1 MKKSLSLSLGFV
13 FSILLLCIVGA
24 IPAYVQDS
32 DSRNYYP
39 PTCQGDSDEW
49 VEAVEAEDYVLT
61 RLNQWRLNVGVAPLE
76 RNSLLNRVAAQQL
89 NYIRVNAP
97 FSMPPFDDHEN
108 FRPWHTDV
116 TGGTVLRR
124 LERNGWPRLDN
135 GVMVGSEIA
144 AYYPTISQSI
154 NFWQR
159 SPVHNRTATLG
170 GFREVGI
177 HTQCWHGWLLT
188 YVVMASR
195 PDTLTVAYDPHTN
208 ALYFG
213 DESHSY
219 SGDVLGFR
227 PDFYQIQDLSGRRM
241 HADEWLIWN
250 DVIQVPPGSPQ
261 ELRIIFTDGVTTITK
276 DINLRTNRIFP
287 SQSDPTATPTWT
299 PTATS
304 TVGPSP
310 TAYIP
315 TATFVPTTTP
325 DALSGSNYDLVLYY
339 NQNYIT
345 IVNETGQRIN
355 LEPLGFTS
363 DDFPIFEIG
372 MSFLAQPFIDRGGDI
387 NNFPPNSCVQ
397 AFSGA
402 RFTGPGED
410 PISCIR
416 RVAYRNALEPSE
428 RFWLRPN
435 FEITYGLQVIAGC
448 PGLQVY
454 VQESSCGFD
463 LPDFALTH
471 ERTMA
476 TPLSV
481 GGG

>member
-1 MKKSLSLSLGFV
+1 MKTRLGFSLSLIFSLV
-13 FSILLLCIVGA
+13 LLCIVGA
-24 IPAYVQDS
+24 IPSYVQDA

-39 PTCQGDSDEW
+39 VICTGDSDEW
-49 VEAVEAEDYVLT
+49 VEAPEAEEYVLT
-61 RLNQWRLNVGVAPLE
+61 RLNQWRLSVGVMPLE
-76 RNSLLNRVAAQQL
+76 RNDLLDRVAGQQL
-89 NYIRVNAP
+89 SYIRGFAP
-97 FSMPPFDDHEN
+97 FDMAPFNNADD

-124 LERNGWPRLDN
+124 LERNGWPRFDN
-135 GVMVGSEIA
+135 GVMVASEIA

-159 SPVHNRTATLG
+159 STVHNRTATLG
-170 GFREVGI
+170 GFREVGVR
-177 HTQCWHGWLLT
+177 TQCWHGWLLT

-195 PDTLTVAYDPHTN
+195 PDTLTVVFDPHTN

-213 DESHSY
+213 DESRSY

-227 PDFYQIQDLSGRRM
+227 PDFYQIQDRSGRRM

-250 DVIQVPPGSPQ
+250 DVIQLPPASPQ

-276 DINLRTNRIFP
+276 EINLRENRIFP
-287 SQSDPTATPTWT
+287 SQADPTATPTWT

-304 TVGPSP
+304 TLGPSP
-310 TAYIP
+310 TAYVP

-325 DALSGSNYDLVLYY
+325 SSISSAGYDIVLYY

-345 IVNETGQRIN
+345 IVNESRQHVN

-363 DDFPIFEIG
+363 DEFPIFEIG
-372 MSFLAQPFIDRGGDI
+372 MSFLAQPFINLGGNI
-387 NNFPPNSCVQ
+387 ASFPPHSCVQ

-410 PISCIR
+410 PLTCVR

-448 PGLQVY
+448 QGLQVY
-454 VQESSCGFD
+454 VQEAHCGFD
-463 LPDFALTH
+463 LPDFALEH
-471 ERTMA
+471 ERIEPT
-476 TPLSV
+476 LNV
-481 GGG
+481 GG